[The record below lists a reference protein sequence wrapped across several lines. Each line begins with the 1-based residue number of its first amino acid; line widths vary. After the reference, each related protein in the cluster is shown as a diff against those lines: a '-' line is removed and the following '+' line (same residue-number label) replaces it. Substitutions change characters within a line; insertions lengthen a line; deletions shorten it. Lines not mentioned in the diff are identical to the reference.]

1 MPNMFN
7 EVRFG
12 KSAQDSIY
20 EGAKLVAKTVAS
32 SLGPNGK
39 CGIVEGYN
47 GMSYTVTKDG
57 VSLAKAVSKLKDPYE
72 NIGANIIKN
81 IAGETA
87 KTGDGTT
94 TSSILGLAMLEEGR
108 KYLASGIRPYDLKKG
123 IDIATKLAVEK
134 IKSKAKTI
142 RNQDDIKNIATIA
155 SNNDSAIGELVAKA
169 YSQIGDDGILTVEDS
184 PKMETYLEF
193 VEGLQFDCGYES
205 QYFANNEKLTCEFK
219 NPYILVTD
227 EEISNIAILGKI
239 LNTIANEGRSLLII
253 ANGYNGQTLPTLVVN
268 AVNKTLQVC
277 AVKAPEFGE
286 LRKETLVDIATL
298 TGGSFIS
305 ETLGKNLLHMEMS
318 DLGTAEKVIV
328 SKENTLIVGGN
339 ADKTALEERTKLL
352 KSQIEVETTDT
363 KKDKMKKRLASLNG
377 GVCVLRVFAN
387 NDVEAKELK
396 DRVEDTICSVRASM
410 KEGIVLGGGVTLLKV
425 ASELEPPK
433 ELTSDQL
440 CGFNIVKK
448 ALESPIRQLAENS
461 GISADVIVNKV
472 LKDSDGEKSGF
483 NFATMDW
490 DDNLFDK
497 VVDPTLVETSALE
510 NASSFI
516 GLYFNTEVVITTT
529 VEDEPNHNN
538 PNMR

>member
-1 MPNMFN
+1 MPNLYN
-7 EVRFG
+7 EVKFG
-12 KSAQDSIY
+12 KDAQDKIY
-20 EGAKLVAKTVAS
+20 EGAKVVAKTVAS

-39 CGIVEGYN
+39 CGVIEGFN
-47 GMSYTVTKDG
+47 GIGYTVTKDG

-87 KTGDGTT
+87 KTGDGTS
-94 TSSILGLAMLEEGR
+94 TSSVLGLAMLEEGR
-108 KYLASGIRPYDLKKG
+108 KYLASGVRPYDLKKG
-123 IDIATKLAVEK
+123 IDVATKIAVEK

-155 SNNDSAIGELVAKA
+155 SNNDSTIGELVAKA
-169 YSQIGDDGILTVEDS
+169 YSQIGDDGIITVEDS

-205 QYFANNEKLTCEFK
+205 HFFVNNDKLTCEFK

-227 EEISNIAILGKI
+227 EEISN
-239 LNTIANEGRSLLII
+239 LNVIGNLLQTVANEGKQLLII
-253 ANGYNGQTLPTLVVN
+253 ANGYNGQVLPGLIIN
-268 AVNKTLQVC
+268 AMNKILEVC

-286 LRKETLVDIATL
+286 LRKETLMDIASL

-305 ETLGKNLLHMEMS
+305 STLGTSLAKATLN

-328 SKENTLIVGGN
+328 TKENTLIVGGHG
-339 ADKTALEERTKLL
+339 DKDSLNNRISTL
-352 KSQIEVETTDT
+352 KSQINTETTEA
-363 KKDKMKKRLASLNG
+363 KKDKMKKRLASLEG
-377 GVCVLRVFAN
+377 GICVLRVFAS
-387 NDVEAKELK
+387 NDVARKELK
-396 DRVEDTICSVRASM
+396 DRIEDTICSVKASL

-425 ASELEPPK
+425 SKELEPPK
-433 ELTSDQL
+433 ELTDEQK
-440 CGFNIVKK
+440 CGFSIVKK

-461 GISADVIVNKV
+461 GVSADVIVDKV

-483 NFATMDW
+483 NFATMKW

-529 VEDEPNHNN
+529 VEEDKNCNGG
-538 PNMR
+538 R